1 MLRASQQPQSQV
13 LELTRDN
20 RAAVF
25 KGDLEKYFKLEMC
38 SWIRSIPTSII
49 FAKDRFTAD
58 DLKLARWFDQMAR
71 SFPSFV
77 QELIKMLRMRGEA
90 DSIYLMK
97 MPFWRKYERTVQK
110 LNWRKPPRWWE
121 GNIFDKQPLPFEVWL
136 WYNLP
141 NNYSCFAE
149 ASTRSSCSRLHSE
162 IECWNKLCVISVQ
175 C

>member
-58 DLKLARWFDQMAR
+58 DLKLAKMIRSNGKKFSFIRARIDQDVENARRSRQHLFDEDAIL
-71 SFPSFV
+71 
-77 QELIKMLRMRGEA
+77 EKI
-90 DSIYLMK
+90 
-97 MPFWRKYERTVQK
+97 RKNCAK
-110 LNWRKPPRWWE
+110 
-121 GNIFDKQPLPFEVWL
+121 
-136 WYNLP
+136 
-141 NNYSCFAE
+141 A
-149 ASTRSSCSRLHSE
+149 
-162 IECWNKLCVISVQ
+162 
-175 C
+175 

>member
-58 DLKLARWFDQMAR
+58 DLKLARR
-71 SFPSFV
+71 SRQHLFN
-77 QELIKMLRMRGEA
+77 EDAILEKI
-90 DSIYLMK
+90 
-97 MPFWRKYERTVQK
+97 RKNCAKT
-110 LNWRKPPRWWE
+110 
-121 GNIFDKQPLPFEVWL
+121 
-136 WYNLP
+136 
-141 NNYSCFAE
+141 
-149 ASTRSSCSRLHSE
+149 
-162 IECWNKLCVISVQ
+162 
-175 C
+175 

>member
-58 DLKLARWFDQMAR
+58 DLNLAKMIRSNGKKFSFIRAR
-71 SFPSFV
+71 IDHDVENARRSRQHLFN
-77 QELIKMLRMRGEA
+77 EDAILEKI
-90 DSIYLMK
+90 
-97 MPFWRKYERTVQK
+97 RKNCAKT
-110 LNWRKPPRWWE
+110 
-121 GNIFDKQPLPFEVWL
+121 
-136 WYNLP
+136 
-141 NNYSCFAE
+141 
-149 ASTRSSCSRLHSE
+149 
-162 IECWNKLCVISVQ
+162 
-175 C
+175 